1 MLISAEKLEF
11 LEGTKVQLTFVDGK
25 IISFDMSSMSL
36 KYPHFKKL
44 TNRDFFL
51 TGHLD
56 IGGYGIVWDDKI
68 DFSCSSIY
76 ECGEIVGYAKR
87 NINQQL
93 AREILYAREKAGLTQ
108 VQLSKLS
115 GIDQGDISR
124 IEDGKGNPSLKK
136 IEKIAKAL
144 NAEVSIKFE
153 KE

>member
-1 MLISAEKLEF
+1 MDVGKLERRN
-11 LEGTKVQLTFVDGK
+11 DGR
-25 IISFDMSSMSL
+25 SPVPMGREPPSRTACGQRGRRS
-36 KYPHFKKL
+36 
-44 TNRDFFL
+44 
-51 TGHLD
+51 
-56 IGGYGIVWDDKI
+56 GGYGIVWDDKI

-144 NAEVSIKFE
+144 NVEVSIKFE

>member
-144 NAEVSIKFE
+144 NVEVLIKFE

>member
-36 KYPHFKKL
+36 KYPHFKKQ

-144 NAEVSIKFE
+144 NVEVLIKFE

>member
-11 LEGTKVQLTFVDGK
+11 LDGTTVQLTFVDGK
-25 IISFDMSSMSL
+25 IISFDMSSMFF
-36 KYPHFKKL
+36 KYPHFEKL

-56 IGGYGIVWDDKI
+56 IGGYGIIWDDKI

-76 ECGEIVGYAKR
+76 ECGELVGYAKR

-124 IEDGKGNPSLKK
+124 IEDGQGNPSLKK

-144 NAEVSIKFE
+144 NVEVSIKFE

>member
-87 NINQQL
+87 KINQQL

-144 NAEVSIKFE
+144 NVEVSIKFE